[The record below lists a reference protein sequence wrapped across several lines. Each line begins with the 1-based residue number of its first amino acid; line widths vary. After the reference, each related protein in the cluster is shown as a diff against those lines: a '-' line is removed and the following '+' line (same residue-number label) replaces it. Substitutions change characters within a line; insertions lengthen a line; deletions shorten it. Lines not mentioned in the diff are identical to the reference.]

1 MILSPTRED
10 TLSDMVR
17 SSLLLV
23 KMPIPHWKNIET
35 YFLTDGKSS
44 SSICLIRCYCFF
56 KIMQGINAE
65 PLTLFMELLYS
76 GINDAIKKEGLS
88 YELLLSF
95 W

>member
-1 MILSPTRED
+1 MEKAVTALFNQ
-10 TLSDMVR
+10 
-17 SSLLLV
+17 LLLL
-23 KMPIPHWKNIET
+23 
-35 YFLTDGKSS
+35 FS
-44 SSICLIRCYCFF
+44 
-56 KIMQGINAE
+56 IMQGINAE